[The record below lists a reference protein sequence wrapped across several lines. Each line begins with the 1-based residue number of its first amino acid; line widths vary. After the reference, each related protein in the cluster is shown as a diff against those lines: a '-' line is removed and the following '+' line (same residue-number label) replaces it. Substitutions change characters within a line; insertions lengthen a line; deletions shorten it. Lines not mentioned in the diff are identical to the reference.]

1 MLAHGTGVCQ
11 WQAVIVS
18 LFLGG
23 LWVQVPVVNSS
34 MSSFVEESLLTNVLE
49 VEKSRLKK
57 ILYGL
62 DCMCQTTTYGAQD
75 CYTIVHS
82 VEEDYSGMF
91 AASIDVTS
99 DQFVLESEKS

>member
-49 VEKSRLKK
+49 VENSRLKK

-62 DCMCQTTTYGAQD
+62 DFMGPTTTYGAQD
-75 CYTIVHS
+75 CYTIVHL
-82 VEEDYSGMF
+82 VEEDYLGTF
-91 AASIDVTS
+91 DASIDVNF
-99 DQFVLESEKS
+99 DHFDHF